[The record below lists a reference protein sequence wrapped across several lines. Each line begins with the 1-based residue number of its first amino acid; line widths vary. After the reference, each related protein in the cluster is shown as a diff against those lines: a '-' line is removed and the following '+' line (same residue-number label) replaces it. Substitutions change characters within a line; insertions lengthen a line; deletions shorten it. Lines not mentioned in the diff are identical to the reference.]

1 MADVNTKI
9 VEDLIEP
16 IHILGLQK
24 GWLAVDK
31 PCGLSVHN
39 DPGNDL
45 VSVMDT
51 RIRSDSSLA
60 SHLGILPSFKVHPV
74 HRLDKE
80 TSGVILLATNNE
92 VLGSLS
98 ELFMK
103 GRVKKNYLAL
113 VHGNFDPELT
123 NQGYHVWDFPLSKK
137 AGGRNNPGGK
147 GKLVN
152 CKTRYRVLQQ
162 SLHYSLLEIELLT
175 GRKHQIRRHAKLSG
189 HPVTGDTRYGS
200 KKSVNYLRNTM
211 SYHRLGLHCKRLEF
225 IPAGQKK
232 AICITSQNPLI
243 DMDQLLAKDCSDDCN
258 NALTGEWHET
268 CGHFRYS

>member
-1 MADVNTKI
+1 MKSGLNI
-9 VEDLIEP
+9 MSNLIEP
-16 IHILGLQK
+16 IHILDLQK

-45 VSVMDT
+45 VSFMHA
-51 RIRSDSSLA
+51 RIRSDSVLT
-60 SHLGILPSFKVHPV
+60 SHLGIPSSFSIHPV

-80 TSGVILLATNNE
+80 TSGVILLATDNE
-92 VLGSLS
+92 VLRSLS

-103 GRVKKNYLAL
+103 GRVKKRYLAL
-113 VHGNFDPELT
+113 VHGGFDQKLNSP
-123 NQGYHVWDFPLSKK
+123 GYHVWDFPLSKT
-137 AGGRNNPGGK
+137 AGGRNNPTGK

-152 CKTRYRVLQQ
+152 CKTRYKVLQQ

-200 KKSVNYLRNTM
+200 KKSVNYLKNSL
-211 SYHRLGLHCKRLEF
+211 SYHRLGLHCKYLEF
-225 IPAGQKK
+225 VPAGQKK
-232 AICITSQNPLI
+232 AVCITSQNTLT
-243 DMDQLLAKDCSDDCN
+243 DMVQLLANDRSD
-258 NALTGEWHET
+258 T
-268 CGHFRYS
+268 